1 MRTILIAVLFSTS
14 VFASYDVD
22 DALLDG
28 PPLLGASEITTFYDR
43 DGFTVFYP
51 AGKAN
56 EWSVSRTDYGHSRT
70 TLDDVMRAGKVSRD
84 TTRALLNGGSI
95 LDAAFP
101 D

>member
-14 VFASYDVD
+14 VFASYD
-22 DALLDG
+22 ALLDG
-28 PPLLGASEITTFYDR
+28 PDLLDEPAQITTFYDR

-70 TLDDVMRAGKVSRD
+70 TLDDVRRAGKVSRD